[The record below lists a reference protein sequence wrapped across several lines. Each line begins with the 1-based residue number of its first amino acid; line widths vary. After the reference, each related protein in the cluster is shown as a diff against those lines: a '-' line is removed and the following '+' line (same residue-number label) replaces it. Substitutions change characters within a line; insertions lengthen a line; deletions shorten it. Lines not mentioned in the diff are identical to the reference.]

1 MSRTTSI
8 ANIST
13 VLTERVKRDLAA
25 AAGSNGILS
34 KAEQAKAPDY
44 VKKAADE
51 LRQAN
56 PNARVTVSSMETVIS
71 KKALDLIGEVNQPSG
86 NGKKTLTQAE
96 ADAAARRDASLGYAV
111 LEAFQVV
118 SGKGGL
124 NEDDIAKKHV
134 NTGFDPDTVF
144 KTFKTEHEAMNY
156 RDPKG
161 RQVAWLVRSTDE
173 LLKNTYVS
181 GRNDLWAQR
190 FEVDKLSGALT
201 VTHEH

>member
-13 VLTERVKRDLAA
+13 VLSERVKRDLEA

-34 KAEQAKAPDY
+34 KAEQAKAPDH
-44 VKKAADE
+44 VKKAANE

-56 PNARVTVSSMETVIS
+56 PNARVTVSSMETVIA

-111 LEAFQVV
+111 LEAFR
-118 SGKGGL
+118 SSR
-124 NEDDIAKKHV
+124 AKAASM
-134 NTGFDPDTVF
+134 
-144 KTFKTEHEAMNY
+144 KT
-156 RDPKG
+156 PSP
-161 RQVAWLVRSTDE
+161 RST
-173 LLKNTYVS
+173 
-181 GRNDLWAQR
+181 
-190 FEVDKLSGALT
+190 
-201 VTHEH
+201 